1 MTMKSGKNRT
11 LKTAGCATYKV
22 YLYAL
27 PRMIAVQ
34 TLAKKQSRMVGG
46 NHSRDP
52 GILTAS
58 RPVQPPWCFYQTER
72 VGTG

>member
-11 LKTAGCATYKV
+11 LKTAGCATHKV

-34 TLAKKQSRMVGG
+34 TLANYAWRI
-46 NHSRDP
+46 NP
-52 GILTAS
+52 GWRAGITHAILG
-58 RPVQPPWCFYQTER
+58 F
-72 VGTG
+72 